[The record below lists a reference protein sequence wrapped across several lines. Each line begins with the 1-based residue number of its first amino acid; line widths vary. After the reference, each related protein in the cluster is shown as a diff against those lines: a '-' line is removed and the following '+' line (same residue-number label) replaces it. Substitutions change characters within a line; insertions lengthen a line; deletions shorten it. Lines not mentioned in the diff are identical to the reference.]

1 MKTRRFDYNFRPLRL
16 NISFTVDGSVP
27 ARQTYDAD
35 AGEYTPDYT
44 LTPLIIQPNISCMDK
59 DEFLPAGSINHS
71 LANVKW
77 YEIVGGVST
86 LIDSANTGYEITTSG
101 ANAGRIKVKK
111 NAQPKS
117 PVTLQFHA
125 EYVDPRTGQIHVIQH
140 PYTVTCSN
148 ATAHAPQLVLD
159 AADQTIYNPLADPDK
174 QTVHA
179 SLRLGDKECQEG
191 NRVFAWEVF
200 RGDTN
205 TWAEV
210 GMDPAI
216 DYDVEVAQD
225 GASCIVDRSIMGSE
239 LYLRCRAMY
248 APGGIPPECKPN
260 MLLNSRFDNGFT
272 APWAK
277 WGQPPTFG
285 LVDDSGKK
293 WIHVLTDTNKFQGIS
308 WIDSI
313 SIKPNTTYTI
323 SALVKGGAV
332 GQSFNL
338 YVHLREGDINE
349 PAALGKYTIDTTEKR
364 VKLCFLTK
372 STTERIG
379 IMLGKADSPV
389 ISDFYITDIKLEE
402 GENPNPQ
409 WTPAPNEGI
418 GQYLQLSDSAPAKQ
432 VAFIRRIPKF
442 EYDITGIPT
451 NIPAGLLAIAPEAY
465 ICDANG
471 ELSEPER
478 ELLPLWYIATN
489 KSAGT
494 LDYTPVAHGLKPMIQ
509 TDAMDNTY
517 GAVVGLDVIDAGP
530 TCAMEDSD
538 GALFEDADGNIILIK

>member
-59 DEFLPAGSINHS
+59 DEFLAAGSINQS

-86 LIDSANTGYEITTSG
+86 LIDSANAGYEITTSG
-101 ANAGRIKVKK
+101 ANAGRIKIKK

-117 PVTLQFHA
+117 PVTLQFYA
-125 EYVDPRTGQIHVIQH
+125 EYVDPRTGQIHVIQR

-159 AADQTIYNPLADPDK
+159 AADQTIYNPLTDPDK

-179 SLRLGDKECQEG
+179 SLRLGDKECPES
-191 NRVFAWEVF
+191 NRVFAWDVF

-210 GMDPAI
+210 GTDPAI
-216 DYDVEVAQD
+216 DYDVEVAPD
-225 GASCIVDRSIMGSE
+225 GASCIVNRSIMGSE

-260 MLLNSRFDNGFT
+260 LFAGTKDFDGKWVNPNNAWSVSTEELPGFT
-272 APWAK
+272 VMKASDLIF
-277 WGQPPTFG
+277 GRMHQPYTVEYGKIYTFSAWVKAHYTEG
-285 LVDDSGKK
+285 RVALRVVRSN
-293 WIHVLTDTNKFQGIS
+293 HS
-308 WIDSI
+308 
-313 SIKPNTTYTI
+313 NTTPVDRDITNIVKDGEWHHLGVTFKATDPDDLVVHCGVEVGVIGNTI
-323 SALVKGGAV
+323 
-332 GQSFNL
+332 
-338 YVHLREGDINE
+338 YVAG
-349 PAALGKYTIDTTEKR
+349 Y
-364 VKLCFLTK
+364 
-372 STTERIG
+372 
-379 IMLGKADSPV
+379 
-389 ISDFYITDIKLEE
+389 KLEE
-402 GENPNPQ
+402 GANDNPQ

-432 VAFIRRIPKF
+432 IAFIRRIPKF
-442 EYDITGIPT
+442 EYDITGVPT

-471 ELSEPER
+471 ELSDPER

-494 LDYTPVAHGLKPMIQ
+494 LDYTPVAHGLKPMIP
-509 TDAMDNTY
+509 TDATDNTY
-517 GAVVGLDVIDAGP
+517 GAVVGLDVIDVGP
-530 TCAMEDSD
+530 TCAMEDTD